1 MNGFFVGLLG
11 LMAVLLAVVRMG
23 DHLHALWRGRHAG
36 KPNLRRPALLAAA
49 TSVSSTLYAHC
60 VGSDHFLLSAAL
72 INAGNALMNVL
83 LPAAAPV
90 VPAAPAPVETV
101 AQTNEER
108 L

>member
-36 KPNLRRPALLAAA
+36 KFNFRRPALLAAA

-72 INAGNALMNVL
+72 INAGNALMNVV
-83 LPAAAPV
+83 LPAAAPAAPV
-90 VPAAPAPVETV
+90 VPMPAETV
-101 AQTNEER
+101 ARADEEGV
-108 L
+108 